1 MDKQNAVVV
10 SAKKQHFINAV
21 KYGVATAI
29 MLSLSIANASEIE
42 KVSGAVTDEI
52 TGSKALMIILFTAGA
67 SILGFIAGWRYL
79 KRGVNSV

>member
-29 MLSLSIANASEIE
+29 MLSPSLANAAEID
-42 KVSGAVTDEI
+42 KVGAVVSDEI
-52 TGSKALMIILFTAGA
+52 SGSKAIMLLLFTAGA
-67 SILGFIAGWRYL
+67 AILALVAGWRYL